1 MVGTLAILTVLSTCE
16 EADFL
21 FLESATKLTRGNL
34 PVQLVLFS
42 SHVAVA
48 STPSTG
54 TRCLDGRARLGL
66 PAGAVNRAVG
76 SADE

>member
-21 FLESATKLTRGNL
+21 FLKRATKLTRGNL
-34 PVQLVLFS
+34 SVQLVLFS
-42 SHVAVA
+42 SQVEVA

-66 PAGAVNRAVG
+66 HAGAVNRG
-76 SADE
+76 CGISR